1 MNVTFLLSDEQF
13 AANDRSGVMVGL
25 PLVVQLDAGLL
36 SMGPEVGSSWFE
48 RSAPGRHLLK
58 QISLERY
65 AFSGRLVELDRW
77 RSGDDLFCQALLD
90 CGLPL
95 RLDVAEPGAVH
106 RQHETPYGLRIGDW
120 LLGLTSL
127 QGLLAIDPGAALWQP
142 VEGTIVDVQ
151 RLCLAPTDPAF
162 GTLRWLHGLPRRSYA
177 PDQVFVTVDVGPR
190 LALG

>member
-1 MNVTFLLSDEQF
+1 MRATFTLSDEQF

-36 SMGPEVGSSWFE
+36 SMGHEAGDSWFE
-48 RSAPGRHLLK
+48 RSAPGRQLLK

-77 RSGDDLFCQALLD
+77 RSDNDLFCQALLD
-90 CGLPL
+90 CGLPV
-95 RLDVAEPGAVH
+95 RLDVAEPGAAH
-106 RQHETPYGLRIGDW
+106 RSHEAPYGLRVGDW
-120 LLGLTSL
+120 LLGIASL
-127 QGLLAIDPGAALWQP
+127 QGFLAIDPGTALWQP
-142 VEGTIVDVQ
+142 VEGTIIDIQ
-151 RLCLAPTDPAF
+151 RLCLTPTDPAF

-177 PDQVFVTVDVGPR
+177 PDQVFITVDASPP